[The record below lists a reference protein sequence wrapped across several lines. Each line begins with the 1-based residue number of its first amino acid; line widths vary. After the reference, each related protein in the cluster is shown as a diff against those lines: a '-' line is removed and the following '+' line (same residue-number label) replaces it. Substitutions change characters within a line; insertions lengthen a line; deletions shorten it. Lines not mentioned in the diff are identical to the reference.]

1 MLCCCLI
8 LRELLRLPIRMS
20 VLLVV
25 CRVIEDLLDES
36 HFDLAA
42 RLASLRQHQLGAL
55 STHRISLTA

>member
-1 MLCCCLI
+1 
-8 LRELLRLPIRMS
+8 MS